1 MSFDEMYILEKLN
14 AVFLTYLAEG
24 EVKSLILTLLDDK
37 VRSGD
42 IYQGRVQR
50 LEGTRIWVDIGHA
63 KPALLAKPHKIL
75 NVGELVCVQIERI
88 PLGQKGAQVTQTS
101 SKIAE
106 SFSKVGQIHVAPE
119 EWLSYLMKQEN
130 SLKIVTNTE
139 RVFRHVRALNTLHH
153 ITLKSDLKV
162 PDKISMAWQSLLEPA
177 VQIPGG
183 GWIFIEE
190 GETLTAIDVNTG
202 GGEFISP
209 DLKDDRAW
217 LKFNQRAADVIQD
230 QLQLRQI
237 GGLIVIDFPRLQEKK
252 NQHVLYDTMIKFNVS
267 RSQVLGFTRA
277 GLFEITREK
286 KCNSLPRRLQEI
298 IGKNDEFSF

>member
-24 EVKSLILTLLDDK
+24 EVKSLILTLFDDK

-50 LEGTRIWVDIGHA
+50 LEGTRIWVDIGHT
-63 KPALLAKPHKIL
+63 KPALLAKPNKIL
-75 NVGELVCVQIERI
+75 NVGELVCVHIERV
-88 PLGQKGAQVTQTS
+88 PLYSGRRQKGAQVTLIS

-106 SFSKVGQIHVAPE
+106 SFSKVGQIHVVPE

-139 RVFRHVRALNTLHH
+139 RVFRHVKALNTLHPV
-153 ITLKSDLKV
+153 TLKSDLKV
-162 PDKISMAWQSLLEPA
+162 PDKISMAWQSLLEA
-177 VQIPGG
+177 EIQIPGG
-183 GWIFIEE
+183 GWFFIEE

-267 RSQVLGFTRA
+267 RSSSGIYA
-277 GLFEITREK
+277 GR
-286 KCNSLPRRLQEI
+286 
-298 IGKNDEFSF
+298 SF